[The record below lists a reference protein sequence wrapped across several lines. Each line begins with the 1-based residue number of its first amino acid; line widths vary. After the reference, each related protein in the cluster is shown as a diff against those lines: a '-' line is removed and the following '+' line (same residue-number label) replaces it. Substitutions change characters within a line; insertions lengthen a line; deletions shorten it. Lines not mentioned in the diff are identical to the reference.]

1 MLAPLRAA
9 ETDLTTLS
17 STSSTIE
24 PSPPPGVSSTK
35 ESHFVLDTSAPSAEC
50 SFSSTPNK
58 ASESS
63 ALTPPASSFSHNTAH
78 TSTLGSATETAF
90 SVQELIDAKLRQQA
104 EELSRLAAMLAPLR
118 DETAEPV
125 KYEFETE
132 IVPPLVDLG
141 VDPSEDQNTAEDY
154 EAEVVEDGMLEDCI
168 IEEASLAGESIPGE
182 PSLWCIAF
190 SSALTPTPL
199 VFLIRAHTK
208 LDVCEY
214 ILQNSHLFSDLL
226 VQDEDMEAQL
236 FAGTL
241 DAGTLLERLEKSK
254 QIRVSIS
261 APPVFDAVR
270 STPPRR
276 SSVTSSGSYE
286 PPRSEIVSLSDA
298 RIRDSLDETF

>member
-1 MLAPLRAA
+1 
-9 ETDLTTLS
+9 
-17 STSSTIE
+17 
-24 PSPPPGVSSTK
+24 
-35 ESHFVLDTSAPSAEC
+35 
-50 SFSSTPNK
+50 
-58 ASESS
+58 
-63 ALTPPASSFSHNTAH
+63 
-78 TSTLGSATETAF
+78 
-90 SVQELIDAKLRQQA
+90 
-104 EELSRLAAMLAPLR
+104 
-118 DETAEPV
+118 
-125 KYEFETE
+125 
-132 IVPPLVDLG
+132 
-141 VDPSEDQNTAEDY
+141 
-154 EAEVVEDGMLEDCI
+154 
-168 IEEASLAGESIPGE
+168 
-182 PSLWCIAF
+182 
-190 SSALTPTPL
+190 L